1 MSAWDPGEDQRVI
14 TGKTRTAS
22 KKLIV
27 AITIEIP
34 QQYMITVSQI

>member
-14 TGKTRTAS
+14 TRKTMTAL

-34 QQYMITVSQI
+34 EQYMITVSQI